1 MNKIMEE
8 RRGALFFIF
17 LHTNEKRPTTKDQTT
32 QKSGLTH
39 DLMISFFIL
48 TFAHSPETQSRG
60 GRRQRRRRRRRRR
73 ERNNSALYSFI
84 VLSHLLK
91 QISSSLGSVLR
102 LRESADLFFFCCTK
116 GHVQLCAFFDTKFN
130 DNKNNNHYN
139 HNGDEE
145 EDEEESEA

>member
-32 QKSGLTH
+32 QKSGLIC

-48 TFAHSPETQSRG
+48 TRTLTKHKAEEEEDEEEEEEEDEERETT
-60 GRRQRRRRRRRRR
+60 
-73 ERNNSALYSFI
+73 ALFIRISFCLIFLNRYHRLSVVFYDSVKARTFFSSVAPKVTYSF
-84 VLSHLLK
+84 VPFLETRHK
-91 QISSSLGSVLR
+91 
-102 LRESADLFFFCCTK
+102 
-116 GHVQLCAFFDTKFN
+116 KFN

-139 HNGDEE
+139 NKR
-145 EDEEESEA
+145 